1 MDKKRV
7 FLKIEGVVQGVG
19 FRYFTRQNAQAIGL
33 TGWVRN
39 APDGS
44 VETVLEGEE
53 HEVQEMIKRLKQ
65 GPASSRVDNVDIQW
79 EDYQGE
85 FSTFSVR
92 F

>member
-1 MDKKRV
+1 V